1 MKMGKKITA
10 LLLAIGLI
18 VDLGNIDVY
27 GGSDNQIVESKTI
40 TEVSGSDGMYAE
52 GKKDVSPQSL
62 QMIEDTKTADGD
74 FSSAVSISLGN
85 TINGSITE
93 TIDNRLYRFSLAKS
107 GRVTIDLS
115 SYMQYC
121 SLYIYGSEGELIWY
135 DEYNKWNENLK
146 YFKDTYEIDL
156 TNGIYFLE
164 VTGYEHGEWRGSTGT
179 YEIATKFTSAGE
191 SCIESNN
198 NFMEAS
204 VIGINGIIKGQIAEN
219 DRYDIYKFS
228 LPKSG
233 QIGLS
238 ITYYM
243 MYNSIYLYDNMGEE
257 IWYSEYNEWNENLKY
272 KTDIYDLDLESGT
285 YYFKVTGY
293 ERREWNASTGNYTF
307 KMKYTNANV
316 NYKEPNNDFTEAY
329 TLETNKNLKGQI
341 AINDRYDIL
350 KFSLPKAMDV
360 KITMTSYMEYYTL
373 DLYDSA
379 GERIWYTDYNEWN
392 ANVGY
397 RKDIHTVTLSS
408 GSYYLKV
415 TGYKYGEFYAS
426 TGNYALLIDTKVSI
440 KNATA
445 SLSEYRTYT
454 GKLIQP
460 SVTVK
465 YNGTIL
471 RKGKDYELSYKNNKS
486 VGTATIVIK
495 GKGNYIGTKKIKF
508 YITPKKATIT
518 KAQNR
523 KKRTVTLKWKRDK
536 NVSGY
541 EIYRSVKKN
550 VGYIKVKEISK
561 NKTVSFIDK
570 NLKKGRT
577 YYYKVRS
584 YKKLK
589 GSIYYGPNSKEKAVK
604 IKK

>member
-1 MKMGKKITA
+1 MGKKITA

-238 ITYYM
+238 MTYYM

>member
-1 MKMGKKITA
+1 M
-10 LLLAIGLI
+10 
-18 VDLGNIDVY
+18 
-27 GGSDNQIVESKTI
+27 
-40 TEVSGSDGMYAE
+40 
-52 GKKDVSPQSL
+52 
-62 QMIEDTKTADGD
+62 
-74 FSSAVSISLGN
+74 
-85 TINGSITE
+85 
-93 TIDNRLYRFSLAKS
+93 
-107 GRVTIDLS
+107 
-115 SYMQYC
+115 
-121 SLYIYGSEGELIWY
+121 
-135 DEYNKWNENLK
+135 
-146 YFKDTYEIDL
+146 
-156 TNGIYFLE
+156 
-164 VTGYEHGEWRGSTGT
+164 
-179 YEIATKFTSAGE
+179 
-191 SCIESNN
+191 
-198 NFMEAS
+198 
-204 VIGINGIIKGQIAEN
+204 
-219 DRYDIYKFS
+219 
-228 LPKSG
+228 
-233 QIGLS
+233 
-238 ITYYM
+238 
-243 MYNSIYLYDNMGEE
+243 
-257 IWYSEYNEWNENLKY
+257 
-272 KTDIYDLDLESGT
+272 DLESGT

>member
-238 ITYYM
+238 MTYYM

-272 KTDIYDLDLESGT
+272 KTDIYNLDLESGT

>member
-1 MKMGKKITA
+1 MRKKITV
-10 LLLAIGLI
+10 LLLAISLAAGM
-18 VDLGNIDVY
+18 GNADVY
-27 GGSDNQIVESKTI
+27 GGSDSQNVESKTI
-40 TEVSGSDGMYAE
+40 AEVSGSDGIYVE
-52 GKKDVSPQSL
+52 GEEDASSQNL
-62 QMIEDTKTADGD
+62 QMMENTKTADGD
-74 FSSAVSISLGN
+74 FSSAISISLGN

-93 TIDNRLYRFSLAKS
+93 TVDNRLYSFSLAKS

-115 SYMQYC
+115 SYMQFC
-121 SLYIYGSEGELIWY
+121 SLYIYGSEGGLIWY
-135 DEYNKWNENLK
+135 DENNEWNENLK

-156 TNGIYFLE
+156 TNGTYFLK
-164 VTGYEHGEWRGSTGT
+164 VTGYKNGEWRGSTGI
-179 YEIATKFTSAGE
+179 YEIATKFTSAEE
-191 SCIESNN
+191 SCIEPNN
-198 NFMEAS
+198 DFMEAS
-204 VIGINGIIKGQIAEN
+204 VIGINGTIKGQIAEN

-233 QIGLS
+233 RIGLS
-238 ITYYM
+238 MTYCM
-243 MYNSIYLYDNMGEE
+243 KYNSIYLYDNMGEQ
-257 IWYSEYNEWNENLKY
+257 IWYSNNNEWNENLKY
-272 KTDIYDLDLESGT
+272 KTDIYNLDLDSGT

-293 ERREWNASTGNYTF
+293 KNGEWNASTGNYTF

-329 TLETNKNLKGQI
+329 TLETNKKIKGQI

-350 KFSLPKAMDV
+350 KFSLPKAIDV
-360 KITMTSYMEYYTL
+360 RITMTSYMEYYTL

-379 GERIWYTDYNEWN
+379 GERIWYTNNNTWN

-415 TGYKYGEFYAS
+415 TGYKSGEWNAS
-426 TGNYALLIDTKVSI
+426 TGTYTLLIDTRASI
-440 KNATA
+440 KNASA
-445 SLSEYRTYT
+445 SFSEYRTYT
-454 GKLIQP
+454 GKSIQP

-486 VGTATIVIK
+486 IGTATIVIK

-518 KAQNR
+518 KAQNS

-550 VGYIKVKEISK
+550 TGYIKIKVISK

-570 NLKKGRT
+570 NLQKGRT

-584 YKKLK
+584 YKKVK
-589 GSIYYGPNSKEKAVK
+589 GRIYYGSNSEEKAVK

>member
-1 MKMGKKITA
+1 MGKKITA

>member
-1 MKMGKKITA
+1 MGKKITA

-238 ITYYM
+238 MTYYM

-379 GERIWYTDYNEWN
+379 GEWIWYTDYNEWN

>member
-1 MKMGKKITA
+1 MGKKITA

-238 ITYYM
+238 MTYYM

-272 KTDIYDLDLESGT
+272 KTDIYNLDLESGT

>member
-238 ITYYM
+238 MTYYM

>member
-1 MKMGKKITA
+1 M
-10 LLLAIGLI
+10 
-18 VDLGNIDVY
+18 
-27 GGSDNQIVESKTI
+27 
-40 TEVSGSDGMYAE
+40 
-52 GKKDVSPQSL
+52 
-62 QMIEDTKTADGD
+62 
-74 FSSAVSISLGN
+74 
-85 TINGSITE
+85 
-93 TIDNRLYRFSLAKS
+93 
-107 GRVTIDLS
+107 TIDLS

-238 ITYYM
+238 MTYYM